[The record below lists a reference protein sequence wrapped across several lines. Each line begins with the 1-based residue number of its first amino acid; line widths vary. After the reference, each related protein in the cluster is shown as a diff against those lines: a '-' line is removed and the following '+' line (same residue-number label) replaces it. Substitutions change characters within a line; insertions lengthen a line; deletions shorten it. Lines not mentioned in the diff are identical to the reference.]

1 MLLHCSN
8 LFLLSWLVFH
18 WIYTQPLIFFIG
30 LFSQTCGDS
39 SYCHLWIRLFGT
51 FLYMSFDRLW
61 YECSH
66 ASFLIFIVFMVY
78 SSLSFYFSS
87 FSPWMFKVP
96 PIPNSSEFF
105 SWMRVSCCQ
114 TFLCVC
120 QLIQSYDFSSLA
132 SWCGKLHWLTFRCW
146 TQACIHEVTSA

>member
-96 PIPNSSEFF
+96 PPFLTLQSF
-105 SWMRVSCCQ
+105 SHECV
-114 TFLCVC
+114 FHVVKHFCVC
-120 QLIQSYDFSSLA
+120 VNWYNLMIFLLWPLDVESYTDWLSDVEPRLA
-132 SWCGKLHWLTFRCW
+132 YMK
-146 TQACIHEVTSA
+146 